1 MKTLVNIYIE
11 NNFLYL
17 KKLCY
22 FFLKMNNS
30 EDYLLHIKTIQAS
43 TIKLVID
50 AMKEILMDVN
60 LEFDDTGMKIIAL
73 DNTHIVLIHLKLE
86 ADKFEKYYCEKKLY
100 VGINMLKFHMLIK
113 TITNSDILSLFILKN
128 DPNTLGITIENSDR
142 NVKTTYK
149 LSMLD
154 IDVVNVDIPPQD
166 FNTIIT
172 MPSAYLQKI
181 IRDMHNLAEYIE
193 IKNVDDKLILNCQG
207 EFCCQETILGTEKSQ
222 NINMKRNV
230 ENSKEII
237 QGVFSLKYLSIFTK
251 CTNLCASVEIYL
263 KNSYPIILQYSI
275 ASMGTVRLCL
285 AQKNED

>member
-1 MKTLVNIYIE
+1 MSE
-11 NNFLYL
+11 NNYIL
-17 KKLCY
+17 
-22 FFLKMNNS
+22 
-30 EDYLLHIKTIQAS
+30 EIKTIQAS
-43 TIKLVID
+43 TIKSVID

-60 LEFDDTGMKIIAL
+60 LEFDENGMKIVAL
-73 DNTHIVLIHLKLE
+73 DNTHIVLIHLKLH
-86 ADKFEKYYCEKKLY
+86 ADKFESYYCMKKLY

-113 TITNSDILSLFILKN
+113 TIQNGDILSLFIHKD
-128 DPNTLGITIENSDR
+128 DPNILGITIENNEK

-154 IDVVNVDIPPQD
+154 IDVVNVDIPPAD

-193 IKNVDDKLILNCQG
+193 IKNIGGKLILSCQG
-207 EFCCQETILGTEKSQ
+207 EFCCQETILATETQ
-222 NINMKRNV
+222 NIQIKNN
-230 ENSKEII
+230 ENAQEII

-251 CTNLCASVEIYL
+251 CTNLCSTVEIYL

-275 ASMGTVRLCL
+275 ASMGSVKLCL
-285 AQKNED
+285 AQKSED

>member
-1 MKTLVNIYIE
+1 MSENYILE
-11 NNFLYL
+11 
-17 KKLCY
+17 
-22 FFLKMNNS
+22 
-30 EDYLLHIKTIQAS
+30 IKTIQAS
-43 TIKLVID
+43 TIKSVID

-60 LEFDDTGMKIIAL
+60 LEFDEHGMKIVAL
-73 DNTHIVLIHLKLE
+73 DNTHIVLIHLKLHAE
-86 ADKFEKYYCEKKLY
+86 KFESYYCAKKIY

-113 TITNSDILSLFILKN
+113 TIQNGDILSLFIHKN
-128 DPNTLGITIENSDR
+128 DPNILGITIENNEK

-154 IDVVNVDIPPQD
+154 IDVINVDIPPAD

-193 IKNVDDKLILNCQG
+193 IKNIGEKLILSCQG
-207 EFCCQETILGTEKSQ
+207 EFCCQETILATETQ
-222 NINMKRNV
+222 NIQIKNN
-230 ENSKEII
+230 ENTHEII

-251 CTNLCASVEIYL
+251 CTNLCSTVEIYL

-275 ASMGTVRLCL
+275 ASMGSVKLCL
-285 AQKNED
+285 AQKSED

>member
-1 MKTLVNIYIE
+1 MNNNI
-11 NNFLYL
+11 
-17 KKLCY
+17 
-22 FFLKMNNS
+22 NNS
-30 EDYLLHIKTIQAS
+30 EYLLNIKTIQAS

-86 ADKFEKYYCEKKLY
+86 AEKFERYYCETKLY

-113 TITNSDILSLFILKN
+113 TITNSDILSLFILKS
-128 DPNTLGITIENSDR
+128 DPNILGITIENGER
-142 NVKTTYK
+142 NVKTTYR

-172 MPSAYLQKI
+172 MPSSYLQKI
-181 IRDMHNLAEYIE
+181 IRDMHNLAEFIE
-193 IKNVDDKLILNCQG
+193 IKNENDKLILSCQG

-222 NINMKRNV
+222 NINMRKNN
-230 ENSKEII
+230 EMEGGGNKEVI

-251 CTNLCASVEIYL
+251 CTNLSSSVEIYL
-263 KNSYPIILQYSI
+263 KNVYPIILQYSI

-285 AQKNED
+285 AQKNDD

>member
-1 MKTLVNIYIE
+1 MSE
-11 NNFLYL
+11 NNYIL
-17 KKLCY
+17 
-22 FFLKMNNS
+22 
-30 EDYLLHIKTIQAS
+30 EIKTIQAS
-43 TIKLVID
+43 TIKSVID

-60 LEFDDTGMKIIAL
+60 LEFDENGMKIVAL
-73 DNTHIVLIHLKLE
+73 DNTHIVLIHLKLH
-86 ADKFEKYYCEKKLY
+86 ADKFESYYCMKKLY

-113 TITNSDILSLFILKN
+113 TIQNGDILSLFIHKD
-128 DPNTLGITIENSDR
+128 DPNILGITIENNEK

-154 IDVVNVDIPPQD
+154 IDVVNVDIPPAD

-193 IKNVDDKLILNCQG
+193 IKNIGGKLILSCQG
-207 EFCCQETILGTEKSQ
+207 EFCCQETILATETQ
-222 NINMKRNV
+222 NIQIKNN
-230 ENSKEII
+230 ENTQEII

-251 CTNLCASVEIYL
+251 CTNLCSTVEIYL

-275 ASMGTVRLCL
+275 ASMGSVKLCL
-285 AQKNED
+285 AQKSED